1 MEMKLILIEIQSE
14 YTLTSDI
21 KQVKQVMLYDGKIY
35 NPVKNKFYKLILI
48 SLEDK
53 FNTNDLISDGI
64 ELIKATPKL
73 VEAQDL
79 FNRRD
84 WKKVIATQENF
95 YISFIK
101 DYIKMYNDG
110 NNFDM
115 KIYNNGFKYY
125 YYKCQKCD
133 CVSVSLM
140 HVGGFQLG
148 DLICDN
154 CKSEVINSK
163 YDIIDYS
170 VDSVDLVDDIVVDK
184 ITKNLKKIEVVED
197 IYPLTIVKM
206 NYGGK
211 IIILNSESDNSE
223 IHDIQ
228 LDEEPSYRLSE
239 WLEENISPQCYGV
252 GNTIFDA
259 FEDYKK
265 RYNEL

>member
-1 MEMKLILIEIQSE
+1 MKPILIEIQSE
-14 YTLTSDI
+14 YTLTSDR
-21 KQVKQVMLYDGKIY
+21 KKVMLYDGKIY
-35 NPVKNKFYKLILI
+35 NPFKNQFYKLILI
-48 SLEDK
+48 SLEEK
-53 FNTNDLISDGI
+53 FEIDDLICDGI

-84 WKKVIATQENF
+84 WKKVIATQEKLH
-95 YISFIK
+95 ISFIE
-101 DYIKMYNDG
+101 DYIKMYNDW

-133 CVSVSLM
+133 SASVSLM
-140 HVGGFQLG
+140 HVGGFQPA

-163 YDIIDYS
+163 YDIIDY
-170 VDSVDLVDDIVVDK
+170 SVDLVDDIVVDK

-206 NYGGK
+206 RYGGK
-211 IIILNSESDNSE
+211 IIILNSESDNSK

-228 LDEEPSYRLSE
+228 LDEESSYRLSE
-239 WLEENISPQCYGV
+239 WLEENISPQCYGF